1 MLKEGYILPF
11 PFLTL
16 VSCSHIDG
24 KARTVFY
31 NTTTTLCYGEKS
43 FSLAHNLRQIK
54 ELGWDLLTFDPDL
67 IQGKISN
74 CHLSFDIV
82 KSLKKKFSQNF
93 Q

>member
-1 MLKEGYILPF
+1 MAKLGLFFYFTVLCPF
-11 PFLTL
+11 AVVT
-16 VSCSHIDG
+16 
-24 KARTVFY
+24 
-31 NTTTTLCYGEKS
+31 NS
-43 FSLAHNLRQIK
+43 FSLAHILRQIK